1 MKYREFV
8 WLFAKK
14 LIIVVVVVVVV
25 VIMASHKSNL
35 NRQEALKSCHSFGRI
50 CPINNSSS
58 SSKAAKTGHGCS
70 SSTFTATCSMDEGCG
85 VVGACSS
92 GDLQAPVP
100 AVGATTT
107 VVDLNDVDGTV
118 GGDSAEAV
126 DEKEGELLVKTTDNK
141 LSALF
146 KGGNLS
152 VDGHLRNRLQH
163 APQALCHSADCI
175 DGQYPDASN
184 GLCPLCGRAAT
195 LVRRPMSP
203 SSDAR
208 NAIYEVSNDF
218 IKLFGSKRQYGL
230 LLSGPVDLATP
241 DQQSSHYPSRLSS
254 DKSDQQLLQSG
265 PAATIQTAPL
275 MPRPPG
281 NYLLPKRKSAYGVLW
296 KDKQNWR
303 QKLRTR
309 KRLFYQRNKV
319 CDLCLLFALAGI
331 LITVLEAELTSHQ
344 FLLKASGIFN
354 LLNGKIVWDWTK
366 LCAVDHSLPLLWC
379 SRVSAGQSFPIA
391 SFKVS
396 LKRQRQFLSIYDDD
410 DDWSTE
416 PYVDF
421 VTTFSMRSSI
431 TAIVSQVLR
440 SIIVVTTVVLLF
452 LILMYHATEILVNDS
467 DAQDWRVAVTWQ
479 RIAQAT
485 LELVVCAV
493 CPIPGS
499 VSIPWSVLDK
509 THRKLLVTQVPLDT
523 VLSMPMFFRFYLIC
537 RFMALRSRQ
546 FRDAATRSIAALNH
560 ISVNFTFV
568 LKTLMHENPLRVLII
583 FTVFFWIIMAWI
595 LRQCEQ
601 FDTIEDQIKYMNSL
615 WFIIITFMSIGYGD
629 VTPHT
634 YCGRTVAI
642 STGIVGAGVSSALIA
657 VISRKLELSRS
668 EKHVNNFMADSKL
681 ARERKHAAAAVL
693 QHTWFIHKFRCL
705 HFPRDEMKLRHH
717 QKKFLAAITEFQR
730 IKWEQRKVADE
741 SNALIDV
748 AKLQSD
754 MHEILFEMQRVQEFL
769 VSKVDI
775 LMKQLDKLEKTLT
788 TGTGSNN
795 AVLVTAAASRREETL
810 PGIV

>member
-1 MKYREFV
+1 MHASMNSSRNKITIRCQFLLTWYASMKAIHTICLVVY
-8 WLFAKK
+8 KTK
-14 LIIVVVVVVVV
+14 LIIIVVVVVVV

-35 NRQEALKSCHSFGRI
+35 NRQQALKSCHSFGRI
-50 CPINNSSS
+50 CPVNNSSS

-118 GGDSAEAV
+118 GGDSAEAL
-126 DEKEGELLVKTTDNK
+126 DEGEGELLVKTTDNK

-146 KGGNLS
+146 KGGNFS

-230 LLSGPVDLATP
+230 LLSGPVDLTTP
-241 DQQSSHYPSRLSS
+241 DQQSHYPSRLSS

-265 PAATIQTAPL
+265 PAAATQTAPL

-344 FLLKASGIFN
+344 FLLK
-354 LLNGKIVWDWTK
+354 
-366 LCAVDHSLPLLWC
+366 
-379 SRVSAGQSFPIA
+379 
-391 SFKVS
+391 
-396 LKRQRQFLSIYDDD
+396 
-410 DDWSTE
+410 
-416 PYVDF
+416 
-421 VTTFSMRSSI
+421 
-431 TAIVSQVLR
+431 TAIFSQVLR

-452 LILMYHATEILVNDS
+452 LILMYHATEVKVSTALILVNDS

-479 RIAQAT
+479 RVAQAT

-775 LMKQLDKLEKTLT
+775 LMKQLDKLERTLT
-788 TGTGSNN
+788 TGTGTGSNN

-810 PGIV
+810 PGISIRLIRKAAISERVHQQIP

>member
-431 TAIVSQVLR
+431 
-440 SIIVVTTVVLLF
+440 
-452 LILMYHATEILVNDS
+452 ILVNDS

-493 CPIPGS
+493 CPIP

-642 STGIVGAGVSSALIA
+642 STGIV
-657 VISRKLELSRS
+657 
-668 EKHVNNFMADSKL
+668 
-681 ARERKHAAAAVL
+681 RKHAAAAVL

>member
-1 MKYREFV
+1 LFV
-8 WLFAKK
+8 IYKN
-14 LIIVVVVVVVV
+14 LIIIIIIII
-25 VIMASHKSNL
+25 IMASHKSNL
-35 NRQEALKSCHSFGRI
+35 NRQQALKSCHSFGRI
-50 CPINNSSS
+50 CPINSST
-58 SSKAAKTGHGCS
+58 KAAKTGQGCS
-70 SSTFTATCSMDEGCG
+70 SSTFTATCSMDEGCA
-85 VVGACSS
+85 VGDCSS
-92 GDLQAPVP
+92 DLQAMPTP
-100 AVGATTT
+100 AVGTTTT
-107 VVDLNDVDGTV
+107 VDMSDVDGAV
-118 GGDSAEAV
+118 GSAEAV
-126 DEKEGELLVKTTDNK
+126 DEGEAAKLLLKRNDSK
-141 LSALF
+141 LPALF
-146 KGGNLS
+146 KGNFS
-152 VDGHLRNRLQH
+152 MDGHLRNRLQH

-184 GLCPLCGRAAT
+184 TLCPLCGRAAT

-241 DQQSSHYPSRLSS
+241 DQQCHYPSRLSS
-254 DKSDQQLLQSG
+254 DKSDQHLLQSG
-265 PAATIQTAPL
+265 ATAAVQTAPL

-344 FLLKASGIFN
+344 FFLK
-354 LLNGKIVWDWTK
+354 
-366 LCAVDHSLPLLWC
+366 
-379 SRVSAGQSFPIA
+379 
-391 SFKVS
+391 
-396 LKRQRQFLSIYDDD
+396 
-410 DDWSTE
+410 
-416 PYVDF
+416 
-421 VTTFSMRSSI
+421 

-440 SIIVVTTVVLLF
+440 SIIVLTTLVLLF
-452 LILMYHATEILVNDS
+452 LILMYHATEVKVSTILILVNDS

-479 RIAQAT
+479 RVAQAT

-769 VSKVDI
+769 VSKVDV
-775 LMKQLDKLEKTLT
+775 LMKQLDKLERTLT
-788 TGTGSNN
+788 TGTGSSSSSNN
-795 AVLVTAAASRREETL
+795 NNNNNTVLVTAASRREETL
-810 PGIV
+810 SGIV

>member
-1 MKYREFV
+1 LVVCKT
-8 WLFAKK
+8 K
-14 LIIVVVVVVVV
+14 LIIIVVVVVVVII
-25 VIMASHKSNL
+25 IMASHKSNL
-35 NRQEALKSCHSFGRI
+35 NRQQALKSCHSFGRI

-85 VVGACSS
+85 VVDACSS

-100 AVGATTT
+100 AVSATTT

-118 GGDSAEAV
+118 GGDSAEAL
-126 DEKEGELLVKTTDNK
+126 DEGEGELLVKTTDNK

-146 KGGNLS
+146 KGGNFS

-230 LLSGPVDLATP
+230 LLSGPVDLTTP
-241 DQQSSHYPSRLSS
+241 DQQSHYPSRLSS

-265 PAATIQTAPL
+265 PAAAIQTAPL

-344 FLLKASGIFN
+344 FLLK
-354 LLNGKIVWDWTK
+354 
-366 LCAVDHSLPLLWC
+366 
-379 SRVSAGQSFPIA
+379 
-391 SFKVS
+391 
-396 LKRQRQFLSIYDDD
+396 
-410 DDWSTE
+410 
-416 PYVDF
+416 
-421 VTTFSMRSSI
+421 
-431 TAIVSQVLR
+431 TAIFSQVLR

-452 LILMYHATEILVNDS
+452 LILMYHATEVKILVNDS

-479 RIAQAT
+479 RVAQAT

-681 ARERKHAAAAVL
+681 AREVNSER
-693 QHTWFIHKFRCL
+693 FG
-705 HFPRDEMKLRHH
+705 
-717 QKKFLAAITEFQR
+717 
-730 IKWEQRKVADE
+730 
-741 SNALIDV
+741 
-748 AKLQSD
+748 
-754 MHEILFEMQRVQEFL
+754 FET
-769 VSKVDI
+769 D
-775 LMKQLDKLEKTLT
+775 D
-788 TGTGSNN
+788 
-795 AVLVTAAASRREETL
+795 
-810 PGIV
+810 

>member
-1 MKYREFV
+1 MTFGQRCINKV
-8 WLFAKK
+8 TFAFY
-14 LIIVVVVVVVV
+14 V
-25 VIMASHKSNL
+25 N
-35 NRQEALKSCHSFGRI
+35 G
-50 CPINNSSS
+50 
-58 SSKAAKTGHGCS
+58 
-70 SSTFTATCSMDEGCG
+70 
-85 VVGACSS
+85 
-92 GDLQAPVP
+92 
-100 AVGATTT
+100 
-107 VVDLNDVDGTV
+107 ND
-118 GGDSAEAV
+118 
-126 DEKEGELLVKTTDNK
+126 KN
-141 LSALF
+141 
-146 KGGNLS
+146 
-152 VDGHLRNRLQH
+152 
-163 APQALCHSADCI
+163 I
-175 DGQYPDASN
+175 
-184 GLCPLCGRAAT
+184 
-195 LVRRPMSP
+195 RR
-203 SSDAR
+203 
-208 NAIYEVSNDF
+208 
-218 IKLFGSKRQYGL
+218 
-230 LLSGPVDLATP
+230 
-241 DQQSSHYPSRLSS
+241 
-254 DKSDQQLLQSG
+254 
-265 PAATIQTAPL
+265 
-275 MPRPPG
+275 
-281 NYLLPKRKSAYGVLW
+281 
-296 KDKQNWR
+296 
-303 QKLRTR
+303 
-309 KRLFYQRNKV
+309 RLFNI
-319 CDLCLLFALAGI
+319 A
-331 LITVLEAELTSHQ
+331 
-344 FLLKASGIFN
+344 
-354 LLNGKIVWDWTK
+354 KIVWDWTK

-431 TAIVSQVLR
+431 
-440 SIIVVTTVVLLF
+440 
-452 LILMYHATEILVNDS
+452 ILVNDS

-493 CPIPGS
+493 CPIP

-642 STGIVGAGVSSALIA
+642 STGIV
-657 VISRKLELSRS
+657 
-668 EKHVNNFMADSKL
+668 
-681 ARERKHAAAAVL
+681 RKHAAAAVL

>member
-1 MKYREFV
+1 
-8 WLFAKK
+8 
-14 LIIVVVVVVVV
+14 
-25 VIMASHKSNL
+25 MASHKSNL

-344 FLLKASGIFN
+344 FLLKCSIVFIYFMKDKQNICFLLEEYICKKLMKASGIFN
-354 LLNGKIVWDWTK
+354 LLNGNSFEWIVFYVVPIISVVFVSVD
-366 LCAVDHSLPLLWC
+366 LFSGAFLAVEKSPLL
-379 SRVSAGQSFPIA
+379 
-391 SFKVS
+391 
-396 LKRQRQFLSIYDDD
+396 
-410 DDWSTE
+410 
-416 PYVDF
+416 
-421 VTTFSMRSSI
+421 M
-431 TAIVSQVLR
+431 
-440 SIIVVTTVVLLF
+440 
-452 LILMYHATEILVNDS
+452 
-467 DAQDWRVAVTWQ
+467 
-479 RIAQAT
+479 
-485 LELVVCAV
+485 
-493 CPIPGS
+493 
-499 VSIPWSVLDK
+499 
-509 THRKLLVTQVPLDT
+509 
-523 VLSMPMFFRFYLIC
+523 
-537 RFMALRSRQ
+537 
-546 FRDAATRSIAALNH
+546 
-560 ISVNFTFV
+560 
-568 LKTLMHENPLRVLII
+568 
-583 FTVFFWIIMAWI
+583 
-595 LRQCEQ
+595 
-601 FDTIEDQIKYMNSL
+601 
-615 WFIIITFMSIGYGD
+615 
-629 VTPHT
+629 
-634 YCGRTVAI
+634 
-642 STGIVGAGVSSALIA
+642 
-657 VISRKLELSRS
+657 KLELLSFGCLVNGYFEANYNTIQS
-668 EKHVNNFMADSKL
+668 EL
-681 ARERKHAAAAVL
+681 IAAKKIIKQFDHCLKMKFKVHRLWISCRDAV
-693 QHTWFIHKFRCL
+693 
-705 HFPRDEMKLRHH
+705 
-717 QKKFLAAITEFQR
+717 
-730 IKWEQRKVADE
+730 
-741 SNALIDV
+741 
-748 AKLQSD
+748 
-754 MHEILFEMQRVQEFL
+754 
-769 VSKVDI
+769 
-775 LMKQLDKLEKTLT
+775 
-788 TGTGSNN
+788 
-795 AVLVTAAASRREETL
+795 
-810 PGIV
+810 

>member
-1 MKYREFV
+1 MKAIHTICLVVY
-8 WLFAKK
+8 KTK
-14 LIIVVVVVVVV
+14 LIIIIINVVVII
-25 VIMASHKSNL
+25 IMASHKSNL
-35 NRQEALKSCHSFGRI
+35 NRQQALKSCHSFGRI
-50 CPINNSSS
+50 CPVNNSSS

-118 GGDSAEAV
+118 GGDSAEAL
-126 DEKEGELLVKTTDNK
+126 DEGEGELLVKTTDNK

-146 KGGNLS
+146 KGGNFS

-230 LLSGPVDLATP
+230 LLSGPVDLTTP
-241 DQQSSHYPSRLSS
+241 DQQSQYPSRLSS

-265 PAATIQTAPL
+265 PAAATQTAPL

-344 FLLKASGIFN
+344 FLLKRCINKVTFAFYVNGNDKSIRRRLFN
-354 LLNGKIVWDWTK
+354 IAKIVWDWTK
-366 LCAVDHSLPLLWC
+366 LCSVDHSLPLLWS
-379 SRVSAGQSFPIA
+379 SRVSAGQSFSIPF
-391 SFKVS
+391 FK
-396 LKRQRQFLSIYDDD
+396 
-410 DDWSTE
+410 
-416 PYVDF
+416 
-421 VTTFSMRSSI
+421 
-431 TAIVSQVLR
+431 
-440 SIIVVTTVVLLF
+440 
-452 LILMYHATEILVNDS
+452 ILVNDS

-479 RIAQAT
+479 RVAQAT

-493 CPIPGS
+493 CPIP

-642 STGIVGAGVSSALIA
+642 STGIV
-657 VISRKLELSRS
+657 
-668 EKHVNNFMADSKL
+668 
-681 ARERKHAAAAVL
+681 RKHAAAAVL

-775 LMKQLDKLEKTLT
+775 LMKQLDKLERTLT

>member
-344 FLLKASGIFN
+344 FLLK
-354 LLNGKIVWDWTK
+354 
-366 LCAVDHSLPLLWC
+366 
-379 SRVSAGQSFPIA
+379 
-391 SFKVS
+391 
-396 LKRQRQFLSIYDDD
+396 
-410 DDWSTE
+410 
-416 PYVDF
+416 
-421 VTTFSMRSSI
+421 